1 MNRITSLE
9 LLKKSIDTGLNAN
22 LTPED
27 CKELVY
33 FIRSLIAKRKSKTYT
48 LLDKMETN
56 VSELFKGF
64 LDEILEKKV

>member
-33 FIRSLIAKRKSKTYT
+33 FIRSLIAKRKKTSI

-56 VSELFKGF
+56 VSEIFKGF

>member
-1 MNRITSLE
+1 MKRITSLE

-27 CKELVY
+27 CRELVY
-33 FIRSLIAKRKSKTYT
+33 FIRSLIVRKSKTSI

-56 VSELFKGF
+56 VSELFKGII
-64 LDEILEKKV
+64 DEILEKKV

>member
-1 MNRITSLE
+1 MKRVTSLE

-33 FIRSLIAKRKSKTYT
+33 FIRSLLAKRKTSM

-56 VSELFKGF
+56 VSELFKGII
-64 LDEILEKKV
+64 DEILEKKV